1 MSDNLVGLPNPEVD
15 KLRAEIER
23 MRRVLPYM
31 LEFYQLDAKSRK
43 ARYDALLAEGFDP
56 QQALELTK

>member
-1 MSDNLVGLPNPEVD
+1 MSEPVLLPNPEVD

-31 LEFYQLDAKSRK
+31 LEFYTLDAKCRR
-43 ARYDALLAEGFDP
+43 ARYDALIAEGFDP
-56 QQALELTK
+56 AQALELTK